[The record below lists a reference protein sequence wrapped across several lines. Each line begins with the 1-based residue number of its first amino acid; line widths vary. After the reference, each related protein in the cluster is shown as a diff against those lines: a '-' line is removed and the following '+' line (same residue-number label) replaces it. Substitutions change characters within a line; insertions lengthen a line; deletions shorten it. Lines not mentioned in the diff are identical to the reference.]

1 MVSTFDQAHTTA
13 QLEQAILG
21 YKSSLDS
28 LICQLKRGIPVYVD
42 EYLYLN
48 ASTTLQLLPQS
59 QNLEYITGLIAQC
72 LDAGGGTLTLGT
84 RTFTLPV
91 GRTVWTDVGFILNN
105 GDLRQLTQANANVLS
120 LELFGYELPD
130 KGPF

>member
-1 MVSTFDQAHTTA
+1 MSITDVQKSTVD
-13 QLEQAILG
+13 QLEQ
-21 YKSSLDS
+21 SLTGMQS
-28 LICQLKRGIPVYVD
+28 QLARIARQLQMGIPIYVD
-42 EYLYLN
+42 EYLYLSS
-48 ASTTLQLLPQS
+48 STTLQLLPQS

-72 LDAGGGTLTLGT
+72 LDPGGGTLTLGK
-84 RTFTLPV
+84 RTFTLPI

-105 GDLRQLTQANANVLS
+105 GDIRQLTQAANNVLS